1 MFHPWPRSLAAA
13 ALALLLA
20 ACGGGSG
27 TSATGGGNDDPS
39 STAPAVEKPATRA
52 EAKRFLD
59 QSTFGATEP
68 DIDRVMAVGYGPW
81 IDEQFAKPP
90 SAHRIA
96 WDAADAAIKARDAT
110 RSAGTREVL
119 DSFYTRAVTGDDQL
133 RQRVAYALSQIFVVS
148 MAQDNVGNEP
158 RGVAG
163 WLDML
168 GNEGLTT
175 YRALIEQV
183 ARHPS
188 MGLYLSHLRNQKED
202 PARGRVPDENFA
214 REVMQLFSIGL
225 HQLNADGT
233 PVLEAGQPRASYT
246 HDDIAGLAKVFTG
259 FSWAGPDTADAR
271 FWGSSSHRD
280 ADRSWRPMQGYAK
293 FHSTS
298 EKRFLGTVV
307 PVQATADPDASLRVA
322 LDTLAAH
329 PNVGPFIGRQLIQ
342 RLVTSH
348 PSPAYVERVAR
359 VFANNGAGQRGD
371 MKAVVRAVLLD
382 REARDASTDPG
393 AGKLREPVLR
403 LTAVLRAFG
412 ATSDSGA
419 WLIGATDDPGSA
431 LGQSPLRSPSVFN
444 FYRPGYL
451 APGSESGA
459 QGRTAPEL
467 QLTHETTVAGV
478 ANYLRSGLSSG
489 FGQNGVDWTASRR
502 DVQLALTTE
511 IALADRPAELV
522 DHVAARLLGGSRT
535 DGWRAEA
542 LAAVESITLPALK
555 PDLSNQTQHDNARR
569 NRARL
574 AVFLGAVAPEFL
586 LQK

>member
-1 MFHPWPRSLAAA
+1 MKTLHRL
-13 ALALLLA
+13 LALLLA
-20 ACGGGSG
+20 ATLAACGGGG
-27 TSATGGGNDDPS
+27 GGGNNTEP
-39 STAPAVEKPATRA
+39 TAPVVEKPATRA
-52 EAKRFLD
+52 AAMRFLN
-59 QSTFGATEP
+59 QATFGPTDA
-68 DIDRVMAVGYGPW
+68 DVDRVMAIGYSPW
-81 IDEQFAKPP
+81 IDEQFARAP
-90 SAHRIA
+90 SEHRLA
-96 WDAADAAIKARDAT
+96 WDSADAAIKAADAS

-119 DSFYTRAVTGDDQL
+119 DSFYKSAVSGEDQL
-133 RQRVAYALSQIFVVS
+133 RQRVAFALSQIFVAS
-148 MAQDNVGNEP
+148 MMQDNVANEP

-163 WLDML
+163 CLDML
-168 GNEGLTT
+168 ARDGLTT
-175 YRALIEQV
+175 YRQLLEQV

-202 PARGRVPDENFA
+202 AAQGRVPDENFA

-225 HQLNADGT
+225 HPLNPDGS
-233 PVLEAGQPRASYT
+233 VVAGAAATYT
-246 HDDIAGLAKVFTG
+246 HDDIGGLAKVFTG
-259 FSWAGPDTADAR
+259 WSWAGPDTADGR
-271 FWGSSSHRD
+271 FWGWSQYRD
-280 ADRSWRPMQGYAK
+280 ANRGWLPMQGYAK

-307 PVQATADPDASLRVA
+307 AAQVGADASVSLRAA

-359 VFANNGAGQRGD
+359 VFADNGAGVRGD

-382 REARDASTDPG
+382 HEARDDGAAADPG
-393 AGKLREPVLR
+393 HGKLREPVLR
-403 LTAVLRAFG
+403 LTALLRAFG

-451 APGSESGA
+451 APGSESAAA
-459 QGRTAPEL
+459 QRTAPEL
-467 QLTHETTVAGV
+467 QITHETTVAGY
-478 ANYLRSGLSSG
+478 ANYLRSGLQSG
-489 FGQNGVDWTASRR
+489 FGQNGVNWTAPRR

-511 IALADRPAELV
+511 AALADRPAELV
-522 DHVAARLLGGSRT
+522 EHVANKLLGGAVN
-535 DGWRAEA
+535 DGWRTEV
-542 LAAVESITLPALK
+542 LAAVESITLPLLK
-555 PDLSNQTQHDNARR
+555 PDLSNQSQHDTARR

-574 AVFLGAVAPEFL
+574 AVFLAAVAPEFL

>member
-1 MFHPWPRSLAAA
+1 MKTLHRL
-13 ALALLLA
+13 LALLFAATLA
-20 ACGGGSG
+20 ACGGG
-27 TSATGGGNDDPS
+27 GGGNSTGHEP
-39 STAPAVEKPATRA
+39 TAPVVEKPATRA
-52 EAKRFLD
+52 AAMRFLN
-59 QSTFGATEP
+59 QATFGATDA
-68 DIDRVMAVGYGPW
+68 DIDRVMAIGYGPW
-81 IDEQFAKPP
+81 IDEQFTRPP
-90 SAHRIA
+90 SEHRA
-96 WDAADAAIKARDAT
+96 SWDAADAAIKAADAT

-119 DSFYTRAVTGDDQL
+119 DSFYKSAVAGDDQL
-133 RQRVAYALSQIFVVS
+133 RQRVAFALSQIFVVS
-148 MAQDNVGNEP
+148 MVQDNVGNEP

-163 WLDML
+163 YLDML
-168 GNEGLTT
+168 ARDGLTT
-175 YRALIEQV
+175 YRQLLEQV

-202 PARGRVPDENFA
+202 AASGRVPDENFA

-225 HQLNADGT
+225 HPLNPDGS
-233 PVLEAGQPRASYT
+233 VAAGAAATYG

-259 FSWAGPDTADAR
+259 WSWAGPDTADGR
-271 FWGSSSHRD
+271 FWGWSAHRD
-280 ADRSWRPMQGYAK
+280 PDRGWLAMQAYAK

-307 PVQATADPDASLRVA
+307 AAQTSADANASLKAA

-348 PSPAYVERVAR
+348 PSPAYVGRVAR
-359 VFANNGAGQRGD
+359 VFADNGSGVRGD

-382 REARDASTDPG
+382 REARDDSADPG
-393 AGKLREPVLR
+393 HGKLREPVLR

-419 WLIGATDDPGSA
+419 WLIGATDDPGQA

-451 APGSESGA
+451 APGSESAAA
-459 QGRTAPEL
+459 QRTAPEL
-467 QLTHETTVAGV
+467 QITHETTVAGY
-478 ANYLRSGLSSG
+478 ANYLRSGLQSG
-489 FGQNGVDWTASRR
+489 FGQNGPNWTASRR
-502 DVQLALTTE
+502 DVQLALTAE
-511 IALADRPAELV
+511 AALADRPAELV
-522 DHVAARLLGGSRT
+522 EHVAARLLGGAVN
-535 DGWRAEA
+535 DAWRAEV
-542 LAAVESITLPALK
+542 LAAVESVALPLLR

-574 AVFLGAVAPEFL
+574 AVFLAAVAPEFL

>member
-1 MFHPWPRSLAAA
+1 MKTLHRL
-13 ALALLLA
+13 LALLLA
-20 ACGGGSG
+20 ATLAACGGGG
-27 TSATGGGNDDPS
+27 GGGNNTEP
-39 STAPAVEKPATRA
+39 TAPVVEKPATRA
-52 EAKRFLD
+52 AAMRFLN
-59 QSTFGATEP
+59 QATFGPTDA
-68 DIDRVMAVGYGPW
+68 DVDRVMAIGYSPW
-81 IDEQFAKPP
+81 IDEQFARAP
-90 SAHRIA
+90 SEHRLT
-96 WDAADAAIKARDAT
+96 WDTADAAIKAADAS

-119 DSFYTRAVTGDDQL
+119 DSFYKSAVSGEDQL
-133 RQRVAYALSQIFVVS
+133 RQRVAFALSQIFVTS
-148 MAQDNVGNEP
+148 MMQDNVANEP

-163 WLDML
+163 YLDML
-168 GNEGLTT
+168 ARDGLTT
-175 YRALIEQV
+175 YRQLLEQV

-202 PARGRVPDENFA
+202 AAQGRVPDENFA

-225 HQLNADGT
+225 HPLNPDGS
-233 PVLEAGQPRASYT
+233 VVAGGAATYT
-246 HDDIAGLAKVFTG
+246 HDDIGGLAKVFTG
-259 FSWAGPDTADAR
+259 WSWGGPDTADGR
-271 FWGSSSHRD
+271 FWGWSQYRD
-280 ADRSWRPMQGYAK
+280 ANRGWQPMQGYAK

-307 PVQATADPDASLRVA
+307 AAQASADASASLRAA

-359 VFANNGAGQRGD
+359 VFADNGAGVRGD

-382 REARDASTDPG
+382 REARDDGAAADPG
-393 AGKLREPVLR
+393 HGKLREPVLR
-403 LTAVLRAFG
+403 LTALLRAFG

-451 APGSESGA
+451 APGSESAAA
-459 QGRTAPEL
+459 QRTAPEL
-467 QLTHETTVAGV
+467 QITHETTVAGY
-478 ANYLRSGLSSG
+478 ANYLRSGLQSG
-489 FGQNGVDWTASRR
+489 FGQNGVNWTAPRR
-502 DVQLALTTE
+502 DVQLALPTE
-511 IALADRPAELV
+511 AALADRPAELV
-522 DHVAARLLGGSRT
+522 EHVATKLLGGAVN
-535 DGWRAEA
+535 DAWRAEVV
-542 LAAVESITLPALK
+542 AAVESITLPLLK
-555 PDLSNQTQHDNARR
+555 PDLSNQTQHDTARR

-574 AVFLGAVAPEFL
+574 AVFLAAVAPEFL